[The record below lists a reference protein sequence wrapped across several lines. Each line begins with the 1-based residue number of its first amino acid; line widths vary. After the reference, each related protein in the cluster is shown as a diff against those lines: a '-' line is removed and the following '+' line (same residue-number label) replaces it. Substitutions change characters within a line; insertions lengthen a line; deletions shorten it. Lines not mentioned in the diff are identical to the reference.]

1 MEADVYGESPE
12 MSTYLVAFVV
22 SQFKST
28 SATTSRGLKVFIFT
42 VLLYNAVVLANYELL
57 RATVTVHQFFCILH
71 STE

>member
-1 MEADVYGESPE
+1 MEADLYGESPE

-42 VLLYNAVVLANYELL
+42 VLLKNAVVFAKYELL
-57 RATVTVHQFFCILH
+57 GNDFRMHHVFILLN
-71 STE
+71 